1 MRFVSTAG
9 KARPVSL
16 AEALLEGPATDGG
29 LFVPER
35 LTPLSAEELAR
46 LRTLPLAGLSAVL
59 GRRLFGPEVP
69 EDELA
74 ALLEDALDF
83 PIPLVPI
90 EPGIHCLE
98 LFHGPT
104 LAFKDVA
111 SRVMARLMARFAAAG
126 GEMAEEQRAAS
137 ALESVGV
144 GRPQE
149 RVGRPAHPAAGR
161 SPGVLAGDAETT
173 VIVATSGDT
182 GSAVAH
188 AFAGVPGF
196 RVCVL
201 YPDGLVTEAQ
211 RRLFTTLGGNVT
223 AVAVDGAFDDC
234 QSLARAAFADGELR
248 RRRPLASANS
258 INIGRL
264 LPQVFY
270 YFHAWA
276 RLPAPPAGGAG
287 EPVVF
292 STPSGNFGNLTAGL
306 IAKKIGLPAARFVAA
321 TNANDVVPA
330 YLRSGD
336 YLPRGSVATIS
347 NAMDVGNPSN
357 FTRILHLY
365 SSAPGASEAAPLDRI
380 RRDLAGRAF
389 DDDETRRAM
398 RDVHERTGYLLD
410 PHTAV
415 GYLGLKAEL
424 EARGGG
430 MGIVLATA
438 HPAKFAETV
447 QDALGIDP
455 PPPPALERCAHLPER
470 IVEIPA
476 DYAALRDVL
485 LGARVGARVF

>member
-9 KARPVSL
+9 RTPPVTL
-16 AEALLEGPATDGG
+16 GHALLEGPAPDGG
-29 LFVPER
+29 LYVPEDLPALNAADLAALQSLPLTGIAAVLGSR
-35 LTPLSAEELAR
+35 LFGSEVPEEELAD
-46 LRTLPLAGLSAVL
+46 LV
-59 GRRLFGPEVP
+59 
-69 EDELA
+69 
-74 ALLEDALDF
+74 EDALDF
-83 PIPLVPI
+83 PIPLAPI

-111 SRVMARLMARFAAAG
+111 SRVMARLMARF
-126 GEMAEEQRAAS
+126 
-137 ALESVGV
+137 VTV
-144 GRPQE
+144 
-149 RVGRPAHPAAGR
+149 
-161 SPGVLAGDAETT
+161 AGDTETT

-188 AFAGVPGF
+188 AFSGVAGF

-223 AVAVDGAFDDC
+223 AVAVEGTFDDC
-234 QSLARAAFADGELR
+234 QSLAREAFADGELR
-248 RRRPLASANS
+248 RQRPLASANS

-276 RLPAPPAGGAG
+276 QLPAPPLDDAG
-287 EPVVF
+287 EPLVF

-306 IAKKIGLPAARFVAA
+306 IAKRIGLPVSRFVAA

-330 YLRSGD
+330 YIRSGD

-357 FTRILHLY
+357 FARIIHLY
-365 SSAPGASEAAPLDRI
+365 SSAPYSSEAAPLEHI

-389 DDDETRRAM
+389 DDQATRRAM
-398 RDVHERTGYLLD
+398 RDVHDRTGYLLD

-424 EARGGG
+424 EAQGAGTG
-430 MGIVLATA
+430 VVLATA

-447 QDALGIDP
+447 QATIGIEP
-455 PPPPALERCAHLPER
+455 PAPPALQHSAHLPER
-470 IVEIPA
+470 IIEIPA

-485 LGARVGARVF
+485 LGG

>member
-1 MRFVSTAG
+1 MRFISTAG
-9 KARPVSL
+9 RTSPVTL
-16 AEALLEGPATDGG
+16 TEALLEGPAPDGG

-35 LTPLSAEELAR
+35 LEPLTAEDLGLLELQPLTGIAAILGDR
-46 LRTLPLAGLSAVL
+46 LYGS
-59 GRRLFGPEVP
+59 EVP
-69 EDELA
+69 GRELA
-74 ALLEDALDF
+74 ALFEDALDF
-83 PIPLVPI
+83 PIPLTQI

-111 SRVMARLMARFAAAG
+111 SRVMARLMARFAMDAG
-126 GEMAEEQRAAS
+126 AEM
-137 ALESVGV
+137 
-144 GRPQE
+144 
-149 RVGRPAHPAAGR
+149 
-161 SPGVLAGDAETT
+161 T

-188 AFAGVPGF
+188 AFAGVAGL

-201 YPDGLVTEAQ
+201 YPNGLVTEAQ

-223 AVAVDGAFDDC
+223 AVAVDGTFDDC
-234 QSLARAAFADGELR
+234 QSLARDAFADGELR
-248 RRRPLASANS
+248 QQRPLASANS

-276 RLPAPPAGGAG
+276 QLPSPPLDDTG
-287 EPVVF
+287 EPLVF

-306 IAKKIGLPAARFVAA
+306 IAKRIGLPVSRFVAA
-321 TNANDVVPA
+321 TNVNDVVPA

-357 FTRILHLY
+357 FARIVHLY
-365 SSAPGASEAAPLDRI
+365 SSGGEPLERI
-380 RRDLAGRAF
+380 RRDVAGHTF
-389 DDDETRRAM
+389 DDDATRRAM
-398 RDVHERTGYLLD
+398 REVHDRTGYLLD

-424 EARGGG
+424 EAQGGG
-430 MGIVLATA
+430 TGVVLATA

-447 QDALGIDP
+447 QATTGIEP
-455 PPPPALERCAHLPER
+455 PAPPALERCAHLPER
-470 IVEIPA
+470 IIEIPA
-476 DYAALRDVL
+476 DYPALRDVL
-485 LGARVGARVF
+485 LGG

>member
-1 MRFVSTAG
+1 MRFLSTAG
-9 KARPVSL
+9 RTSPVTL
-16 AEALLEGPATDGG
+16 GEALLEGPAPDGG

-35 LTPLSAEELAR
+35 LEPLNAADLATLEL
-46 LRTLPLAGLSAVL
+46 LPLTGIAAIL
-59 GRRLFGPEVP
+59 GSRLFGSEVP
-69 EDELA
+69 AEEF
-74 ALLEDALDF
+74 EDALDF
-83 PIPLVPI
+83 PIPLAPI

-111 SRVMARLMARFAAAG
+111 SRVMARLMARFAT
-126 GEMAEEQRAAS
+126 
-137 ALESVGV
+137 V
-144 GRPQE
+144 
-149 RVGRPAHPAAGR
+149 
-161 SPGVLAGDAETT
+161 AGDAETT

-188 AFAGVPGF
+188 AFSGVPGF

-223 AVAVDGAFDDC
+223 AVAVEGTFDDC
-234 QSLARAAFADGELR
+234 QSLAREAFADGELR
-248 RRRPLASANS
+248 EQRPLASANS

-276 RLPAPPAGGAG
+276 QLPSPPLDNTG
-287 EPVVF
+287 EPLVF

-306 IAKKIGLPAARFVAA
+306 IAKRIGLPVSRFVAA

-357 FTRILHLY
+357 FARIIHLY
-365 SSAPGASEAAPLDRI
+365 SSAGEPLDRI

-389 DDDETRRAM
+389 DDQATRRAM
-398 RDVHERTGYLLD
+398 RDVHDRTGYLLD

-424 EARGGG
+424 EAQGGG
-430 MGIVLATA
+430 TGIVLATA

-447 QDALGIDP
+447 QAAVGIDP
-455 PPPPALERCAHLPER
+455 PTPPALERTAHLPER
-470 IVEIPA
+470 IIEIPA
-476 DYAALRDVL
+476 AYAALRDVL
-485 LGARVGARVF
+485 LRGD

>member
-1 MRFVSTAG
+1 MRFISTAG
-9 KARPVSL
+9 RTSPVTL
-16 AEALLEGPATDGG
+16 AEALLEGPAPDGG

-35 LTPLSAEELAR
+35 LEPLSAADLALLELQPLTGIAAILGHRLYGSEVPGEELAE
-46 LRTLPLAGLSAVL
+46 
-59 GRRLFGPEVP
+59 LF
-69 EDELA
+69 
-74 ALLEDALDF
+74 EDALDF
-83 PIPLVPI
+83 PIPLTQI

-111 SRVMARLMARFAAAG
+111 SRVMARLMAEYAIDAG
-126 GEMAEEQRAAS
+126 AEM
-137 ALESVGV
+137 
-144 GRPQE
+144 
-149 RVGRPAHPAAGR
+149 
-161 SPGVLAGDAETT
+161 T

-188 AFAGVPGF
+188 AFSGVSGF

-223 AVAVDGAFDDC
+223 AVAVEGTFDDC
-234 QSLARAAFADGELR
+234 QSLAREAFADGELR
-248 RRRPLASANS
+248 QQRPLASANS

-276 RLPAPPAGGAG
+276 QLPSPPLDDAG
-287 EPVVF
+287 EPLVF

-306 IAKKIGLPAARFVAA
+306 IAKRIGLPVSRFVAA
-321 TNANDVVPA
+321 TNVNDVVPA

-357 FTRILHLY
+357 FARIVHLY
-365 SSAPGASEAAPLDRI
+365 SSAGEPLEGI
-380 RRDLAGRAF
+380 RRDLAGHAF
-389 DDDETRRAM
+389 DDDATRRAM
-398 RDVHERTGYLLD
+398 RDVHDRTGYLLD

-424 EARGGG
+424 EAQGGG
-430 MGIVLATA
+430 TGVVLATA

-447 QDALGIDP
+447 QATIGIEP
-455 PPPPALERCAHLPER
+455 PAPPALERCARLPER
-470 IVEIPA
+470 IIEIPA

-485 LGARVGARVF
+485 LRGD

>member
-16 AEALLEGPATDGG
+16 AEALLEGPAPDGG
-29 LFVPER
+29 LYVPEC
-35 LTPLSAEELAR
+35 LAPLSADELAR

-69 EDELA
+69 EEQLA

-83 PIPLVPI
+83 PIPLAPI

-126 GEMAEEQRAAS
+126 GE
-137 ALESVGV
+137 
-144 GRPQE
+144 
-149 RVGRPAHPAAGR
+149 
-161 SPGVLAGDAETT
+161 ETT

-223 AVAVDGAFDDC
+223 AVAVEGAFDDC

-276 RLPAPPAGGAG
+276 QLPSPPDGGPG

-365 SSAPGASEAAPLDRI
+365 SSAPDASEAAPLDRI
-380 RRDLAGRAF
+380 RRDLSGRAF

-424 EARGGG
+424 EARDGGT
-430 MGIVLATA
+430 GIVLATA
-438 HPAKFAETV
+438 HAAKFAETV
-447 QDALGIDP
+447 QAAVGIDP
-455 PPPPALERCAHLPER
+455 PPPPALERCADLPER

-485 LGARVGARVF
+485 LGG

>member
-1 MRFVSTAG
+1 MRFISTAG
-9 KARPVSL
+9 RTSPVTL
-16 AEALLEGPATDGG
+16 TEALLEGPAPDGG

-35 LTPLSAEELAR
+35 LEPLTAEDLGLLELQPLTGIAAILGDR
-46 LRTLPLAGLSAVL
+46 LYGS
-59 GRRLFGPEVP
+59 EVP
-69 EDELA
+69 GRELA
-74 ALLEDALDF
+74 ALFEDALDF
-83 PIPLVPI
+83 PIPLTQI

-111 SRVMARLMARFAAAG
+111 SRVMARLMARFAMDAG
-126 GEMAEEQRAAS
+126 AEM
-137 ALESVGV
+137 
-144 GRPQE
+144 
-149 RVGRPAHPAAGR
+149 
-161 SPGVLAGDAETT
+161 T

-188 AFAGVPGF
+188 AFAGVAGL

-201 YPDGLVTEAQ
+201 YPNGLVTEAQ

-223 AVAVDGAFDDC
+223 AVAVDGTFDDC
-234 QSLARAAFADGELR
+234 QSLARDAFADGELR
-248 RRRPLASANS
+248 QQRPLASANS

-276 RLPAPPAGGAG
+276 QLPSPPLDDTG
-287 EPVVF
+287 EPLVF

-306 IAKKIGLPAARFVAA
+306 IAKRIGLPVSRFVAA
-321 TNANDVVPA
+321 TNVNDVVPA

-357 FTRILHLY
+357 FARIVHLY
-365 SSAPGASEAAPLDRI
+365 SSAGEPLDLI

-389 DDDETRRAM
+389 DDQATRRAM
-398 RDVHERTGYLLD
+398 RDVHDRTGYLLD

-424 EARGGG
+424 EAQGGG
-430 MGIVLATA
+430 TGVVLATA

-447 QDALGIDP
+447 QATTGIEP
-455 PPPPALERCAHLPER
+455 PAPPALERCAHLPER
-470 IVEIPA
+470 IIEIPA
-476 DYAALRDVL
+476 DYPALRDVL
-485 LGARVGARVF
+485 LGG

>member
-1 MRFVSTAG
+1 MSTAISSSRPCRRRAHVCSTRRCKEVRFISTAG
-9 KARPVSL
+9 RTSPVTL
-16 AEALLEGPATDGG
+16 TEALLEGPAPDGG

-35 LTPLSAEELAR
+35 LEPLTAEDLGLLELQPLTGIAAILGDR
-46 LRTLPLAGLSAVL
+46 LYGS
-59 GRRLFGPEVP
+59 EVP
-69 EDELA
+69 GRELA
-74 ALLEDALDF
+74 ALFEDALDF
-83 PIPLVPI
+83 PIPLTQI

-111 SRVMARLMARFAAAG
+111 SRVMARLMARFAMDAG
-126 GEMAEEQRAAS
+126 AEM
-137 ALESVGV
+137 
-144 GRPQE
+144 
-149 RVGRPAHPAAGR
+149 
-161 SPGVLAGDAETT
+161 T

-188 AFAGVPGF
+188 AFAGVAGL

-201 YPDGLVTEAQ
+201 YPNGLVTEAQ

-223 AVAVDGAFDDC
+223 AVAVDGTFDDC
-234 QSLARAAFADGELR
+234 QSLARDAFADGELR
-248 RRRPLASANS
+248 QQRPLASANS

-276 RLPAPPAGGAG
+276 QLPSPPLDDTG
-287 EPVVF
+287 EPLVF

-306 IAKKIGLPAARFVAA
+306 IAKRIGLPVSRFVAA
-321 TNANDVVPA
+321 TNVNDVVPA

-357 FTRILHLY
+357 FARIVHLY
-365 SSAPGASEAAPLDRI
+365 SSGGEPLERI
-380 RRDLAGRAF
+380 RRDVAGHTF
-389 DDDETRRAM
+389 DDDATRRAM
-398 RDVHERTGYLLD
+398 REVHDRTGYLLD

-424 EARGGG
+424 EAQGGG
-430 MGIVLATA
+430 TGVVLATA

-447 QDALGIDP
+447 QATTGIE
-455 PPPPALERCAHLPER
+455 PPA
-470 IVEIPA
+470 
-476 DYAALRDVL
+476 
-485 LGARVGARVF
+485 

>member
-1 MRFVSTAG
+1 MRFISTAG
-9 KARPVSL
+9 RSEPVAL
-16 AEALLEGPATDGG
+16 AEALLEGPAPDGG

-35 LTPLSAEELAR
+35 LEPLAEEEVAA
-46 LRTLPLAGLSAVL
+46 LRGRPLAAISAAL
-59 GRRLFGPEVP
+59 GARLFGPDVP
-69 EDELA
+69 KDELA
-74 ALLEDALDF
+74 ALLADALDF
-83 PIPLVPI
+83 PIPLVRI

-111 SRVMARLMARFAAAG
+111 SRVMARLMSRF
-126 GEMAEEQRAAS
+126 
-137 ALESVGV
+137 V
-144 GRPQE
+144 
-149 RVGRPAHPAAGR
+149 
-161 SPGVLAGDAETT
+161 AGDGDLETT

-188 AFAGVPGF
+188 AFSGVAGF

-223 AVAVDGAFDDC
+223 AVAVEGTFDDC
-234 QSLARAAFADGELR
+234 QSLARTAFADGELR
-248 RRRPLASANS
+248 RQRPLASANS

-276 RLPAPPAGGAG
+276 QLPARPGAGAAGTRVDAAPGPPPGGARVTAATVDAASGPLPGG
-287 EPVVF
+287 EGAPLVF
-292 STPSGNFGNLTAGL
+292 ATPSGNFGNLTAGL
-306 IAKKIGLPAARFVAA
+306 IARRIGLPAARFVAA

-336 YLPRGSVATIS
+336 YQPRGSVATIS

-357 FTRILHLY
+357 FARILHLY
-365 SSAPGASEAAPLDRI
+365 SSAGEPLDRI
-380 RRDLAGRAF
+380 RRDLAGRSF
-389 DDDETRRAM
+389 DDDTTRRTM
-398 RDVHERTGYLLD
+398 RDVHERSGYLLD

-430 MGIVLATA
+430 TGVVLATA

-447 QDALGIDP
+447 QNAVGIDP
-455 PPPPALERCAHLPER
+455 PAPAALQRCADLPER

-476 DYAALRDVL
+476 DYPALREVL
-485 LGARVGARVF
+485 LRGD

>member
-1 MRFVSTAG
+1 MRFISTAG
-9 KARPVSL
+9 RTSPVTL
-16 AEALLEGPATDGG
+16 TEALLEGPAPDGG

-35 LTPLSAEELAR
+35 LEPLTAEDLGLLELRPLTGIAAILGDR
-46 LRTLPLAGLSAVL
+46 LYGS
-59 GRRLFGPEVP
+59 EVP
-69 EDELA
+69 GKELA
-74 ALLEDALDF
+74 ALFEDALDF
-83 PIPLVPI
+83 PIPLTQI

-111 SRVMARLMARFAAAG
+111 SRVMARLMARFAMDAG
-126 GEMAEEQRAAS
+126 AEM
-137 ALESVGV
+137 
-144 GRPQE
+144 
-149 RVGRPAHPAAGR
+149 
-161 SPGVLAGDAETT
+161 T

-188 AFAGVPGF
+188 AFAGVAGL

-201 YPDGLVTEAQ
+201 YPNGLVTEAQ

-223 AVAVDGAFDDC
+223 AVAVDGTFDDC
-234 QSLARAAFADGELR
+234 QSLARDAFADGELR
-248 RRRPLASANS
+248 QQRPLASANS

-276 RLPAPPAGGAG
+276 QLPSPPLDDAG
-287 EPVVF
+287 EPLVF

-306 IAKKIGLPAARFVAA
+306 IAKRIGLPVSRFVAA
-321 TNANDVVPA
+321 TNVNDVVPA

-357 FTRILHLY
+357 FARIVHLY
-365 SSAPGASEAAPLDRI
+365 SSGGEPLERI
-380 RRDLAGRAF
+380 RRDVAGHTF
-389 DDDETRRAM
+389 DDDATRRAM
-398 RDVHERTGYLLD
+398 QDVHDRTGYLLD

-424 EARGGG
+424 EAQGGG
-430 MGIVLATA
+430 TGVVLATA

-447 QDALGIDP
+447 KTTIGIDP
-455 PPPPALERCAHLPER
+455 PPPPALARCADLPER
-470 IVEIPA
+470 IIEIPA

-485 LGARVGARVF
+485 LRGA

>member
-1 MRFVSTAG
+1 MRFISTAG
-9 KARPVSL
+9 GSPPVTL
-16 AEALLEGPATDGG
+16 AEALLEGPAPDGG
-29 LFVPER
+29 LYVPED
-35 LTPLSAEELAR
+35 
-46 LRTLPLAGLSAVL
+46 LPLLNAADLATLRSLPLTGISAAL
-59 GRRLFGPEVP
+59 GARLFGPDVP

-74 ALLEDALDF
+74 ALLADALDF
-83 PIPLVPI
+83 PIPLVRI

-111 SRVMARLMARFAAAG
+111 SRVMARLMSRF
-126 GEMAEEQRAAS
+126 
-137 ALESVGV
+137 V
-144 GRPQE
+144 
-149 RVGRPAHPAAGR
+149 
-161 SPGVLAGDAETT
+161 AGDGDLETT

-188 AFAGVPGF
+188 AFSGVAGF

-223 AVAVDGAFDDC
+223 AVAVEGTFDDC
-234 QSLARAAFADGELR
+234 QSLARTAFADGELR

-276 RLPAPPAGGAG
+276 QLPARPDAGA
-287 EPVVF
+287 PLVF
-292 STPSGNFGNLTAGL
+292 ATPSGNFGNLTAGL
-306 IAKKIGLPAARFVAA
+306 IARRIGLPATRFVAA

-336 YLPRGSVATIS
+336 YRPRGSVATIS
-347 NAMDVGNPSN
+347 NAMDVGAPSN

-365 SSAPGASEAAPLDRI
+365 SDAGEPLDGI

-398 RDVHERTGYLLD
+398 RDVQERTGYLLD

-430 MGIVLATA
+430 AGVVLATA

-447 QDALGIDP
+447 QAAVGIDP
-455 PPPPALERCAHLPER
+455 PTPAALERCARLPER
-470 IVEIPA
+470 IVGIPA
-476 DYAALRDVL
+476 EYPALREVL
-485 LGARVGARVF
+485 LRGG

>member
-9 KARPVSL
+9 GSSPVTL
-16 AEALLEGPATDGG
+16 AEALLEGPAPDGG
-29 LFVPER
+29 LYVPED
-35 LTPLSAEELAR
+35 LPPLSAADLAT
-46 LRTLPLAGLSAVL
+46 LRSLPLTGISAAL
-59 GRRLFGPEVP
+59 GARLFGSEVP
-69 EDELA
+69 EQELA

-83 PIPLVPI
+83 PIPLVRI

-111 SRVMARLMARFAAAG
+111 SRVMARLMSRF
-126 GEMAEEQRAAS
+126 
-137 ALESVGV
+137 V
-144 GRPQE
+144 
-149 RVGRPAHPAAGR
+149 
-161 SPGVLAGDAETT
+161 AGDGDLETT

-188 AFAGVPGF
+188 AFSGVAGF

-223 AVAVDGAFDDC
+223 AVAVEGTFDDC
-234 QSLARAAFADGELR
+234 QSLARTAFADGELR

-276 RLPAPPAGGAG
+276 QLPAPPGAG
-287 EPVVF
+287 ATGTGIDAASGAPLVF
-292 STPSGNFGNLTAGL
+292 ATPSGNFGNLTAGL
-306 IAKKIGLPAARFVAA
+306 IARRIGLPAARFVAA

-336 YLPRGSVATIS
+336 YQPRGSVATIS
-347 NAMDVGNPSN
+347 NAMDVGAPSN

-365 SSAPGASEAAPLDRI
+365 SEAGEPLGGI

-398 RDVHERTGYLLD
+398 RDVRERTGYLLD

-424 EARGGG
+424 EALGGG
-430 MGIVLATA
+430 NGVVLATA
-438 HPAKFAETV
+438 HPAKFADTV
-447 QDALGIDP
+447 RDAVGIDP
-455 PPPPALERCAHLPER
+455 PTPAALERCADLPER
-470 IVEIPA
+470 IVGIPA
-476 DYAALRDVL
+476 EYPALREVL
-485 LGARVGARVF
+485 LRG